1 MCGKGGKVAEEVP
14 KMEARCAYE
23 FGGGCS
29 GVGFA
34 RPAVEV
40 ALYGGVVAAA
50 ASLAAVFSAVSKV
63 FWRSLSMSQV
73 GWRVERRDDV
83 VLGRFVVLLSSRG
96 CALWYFRVSSGAWT
110 LPTGSQVLSLS
121 GYPLHLIRYWSLL
134 FRHRW
139 ARIASTSYCSSPS
152 IMSGGGRV

>member
-1 MCGKGGKVAEEVP
+1 MCGKDGRVAEEVP
-14 KMEARCAYE
+14 KMEVRCAHR

-40 ALYGGVVAAA
+40 ALDGGVVAAA

-73 GWRVERRDDV
+73 GWRVEREDDV
-83 VLGRFVVLLSSRG
+83 VLGRFVVLLSSSG
-96 CALWYFRVSSGAWT
+96 CASWYLRVSSGAWT

-121 GYPLHLIRYWSLL
+121 GYPFHLIRY
-134 FRHRW
+134 
-139 ARIASTSYCSSPS
+139 
-152 IMSGGGRV
+152 

>member
-1 MCGKGGKVAEEVP
+1 MCGKDGRVAEEVP
-14 KMEARCAYE
+14 KMEVRRAYG
-23 FGGGCS
+23 FRGGCS

-40 ALYGGVVAAA
+40 ALGGGAVAAA
-50 ASLAAVFSAVSKV
+50 ASFAAVFSAVSKV

-73 GWRVERRDDV
+73 GWRVEREDDV

-96 CALWYFRVSSGAWT
+96 CASWYSRVSSGAWT

-121 GYPLHLIRYWSLL
+121 GYPFHLIRYWSLL

-152 IMSGGGRV
+152 IMSGGGRM